1 MRRDPVTGLVRNEK
15 LTLLTLVE
23 LGDRDVYAYALTKF
37 WKEQPDAQS
46 LSYSTLYRCLDQL
59 EHRGFVESRQ
69 SAEDSGGPSRR
80 VYRVTTE
87 GHALASQ
94 LEIAAQ
100 ERLDLPS
107 DGTVQIP

>member
-1 MRRDPVTGLVRNEK
+1 MRRDPITGLVRNEK

-23 LGDRDVYAYALTKF
+23 LGDGDVYPYALTKF
-37 WKEQPDAQS
+37 WKEQPNAQS

-59 EHRGFVESRQ
+59 EKRGFVESRR

-80 VYRVTTE
+80 VYRVTTG

-94 LEIAAQ
+94 LEISAK
-100 ERLDLPS
+100 ELLDLPP
-107 DGTVQIP
+107 DGAIRLS